1 MLYLGCTQTFGSVC
15 LKNMNSHSE
24 LWARRFD
31 DSKYLPDLGYGQEYK
46 TSSYNTGFIV
56 WESLFVNSI
65 QVKNE
70 WWSHVSFTNY
80 YFCN

>member
-24 LWARRFD
+24 LCARRFD
-31 DSKYLPDLGYGQEYK
+31 NSKYLPDLGYGQEYK

-56 WESLFVNSI
+56 
-65 QVKNE
+65 
-70 WWSHVSFTNY
+70 
-80 YFCN
+80 